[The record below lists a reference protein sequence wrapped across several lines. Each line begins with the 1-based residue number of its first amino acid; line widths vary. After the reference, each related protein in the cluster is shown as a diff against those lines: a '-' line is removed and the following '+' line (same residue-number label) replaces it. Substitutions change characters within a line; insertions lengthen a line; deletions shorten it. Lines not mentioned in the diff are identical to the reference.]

1 MRALR
6 RVTQRVRD
14 LEARLGVH
22 EDPTV
27 YVHVVRLWQPGLPKD
42 VKGVVFMKNSR
53 GPGRRF
59 SNDEEAQ
66 AWIEKGKKELELPA
80 GSTARIEKNQH
91 TGMPWEEMPAWKK
104 RLREAKERLRREK
117 ASLTQT

>member
-1 MRALR
+1 
-6 RVTQRVRD
+6 VRD

-42 VKGVVFMKNSR
+42 VKGAVYMKSSC

-59 SNDEEAQ
+59 SNDEEAE
-66 AWIEKGKKELELPA
+66 AWIARDKKRFPV
-80 GSTARIEKNQH
+80 GSTGSIEKDEAC
-91 TGMPWEEMPAWKK
+91 GMPWEQLPGWKK
-104 RLREAKERLRREK
+104 LLEEHRERLRREK
-117 ASLTQT
+117 GSLNQT